1 MVHILAYGATDVGR
15 KRDHNEDRFVC
26 DADLGIY
33 VVCDGM
39 GGHAAGEVAAEMV
52 CDHLVQA
59 IREARQVEPLSSA
72 DAQPLRAGLEWDF
85 VGLRAQ
91 DGAATRHR

>member
-1 MVHILAYGATDVGR
+1 MVHIVAYGATDVGR

-52 CDHLVQA
+52 CDQLVKA
-59 IREARQVEPLSSA
+59 IREARQAEPLI
-72 DAQPLRAGLEWDF
+72 DP
-85 VGLRAQ
+85 
-91 DGAATRHR
+91 GANILTRKNK